1 MDNQKMKF
9 FTIGD
14 LAEKAGVSV
23 RTLQYYDKTDLLKP
37 VLSEGGRRMYTRD
50 DIFRLQ
56 QILFFKSCG
65 FSLEQIRERILKF
78 KSASDLED
86 AFVEQR
92 EILSGQIENLNNIA
106 KILDS
111 VICETRKGREISLDK
126 LMAIMYLMRQE
137 SPYTFMVS
145 YFGSEQ
151 LKNITER
158 FQKTDSQDKNKVII
172 ENTKELLA
180 ELNLLYPKG
189 ADPASREGQEL
200 AKRWWEMVTNFTD
213 GDLELLKTLVNAGMD
228 IRNWPDETKDFRE
241 AIERFLGPAL
251 RIYLDGKN
259 INLLDLGGDMN
270 E

>member
-23 RTLQYYDKTDLLKP
+23 RTLQYYDKTNLLKP

-50 DIFRLQ
+50 DIFKLQ

-65 FSLEQIRERILKF
+65 FSLGQIRERILKF

-92 EILSGQIENLNNIA
+92 DILSGQIENLNNIA

-111 VICETRKGREISLDK
+111 VICETRKGKEISLDK

-137 SPYTFMVS
+137 SPYAFMLS

-151 LKNITER
+151 LKNISER
-158 FQKTDSQDKNKVII
+158 FQKTDSQDKSKVII

-189 ADPASREGQEL
+189 ADLG
-200 AKRWWEMVTNFTD
+200 
-213 GDLELLKTLVNAGMD
+213 LLKTLVSAGMD
-228 IRNWPDETKDFRE
+228 IRNWPDETNDFRE

-251 RIYLDGKN
+251 RIYLGGEN
-259 INLLDLGGDMN
+259 INLLELGGDMN